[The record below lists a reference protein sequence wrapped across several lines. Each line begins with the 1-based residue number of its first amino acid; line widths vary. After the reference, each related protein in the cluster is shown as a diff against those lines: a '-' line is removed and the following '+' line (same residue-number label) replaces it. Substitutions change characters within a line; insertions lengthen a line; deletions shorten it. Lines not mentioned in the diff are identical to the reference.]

1 MRRNLTFFVLI
12 LIATLAACGGNPTPT
27 RPTPPPDVVS
37 DSAVKILINEDG
49 LYRVTLRE
57 MQQAGFSL
65 SSLSDVPLTL
75 LNGETEIPFVVDED
89 SITFYGQAI
98 NSRYTRTRPYILQTG
113 GEQAPI
119 ESVAALGAEGE
130 QVSSVWQ
137 TVRVESNWEY
147 DQRAAEVGA
156 EDVWFWHRLV
166 SNGDNAIFD
175 IEIDLP
181 TIGEGEAELDVS
193 FWGLTYPTDINPD
206 HDVDVSI
213 NGTPLGTITFDG
225 QEFYTGTLT
234 LDATILQ
241 EGENTITLDNS
252 VPGAAPVDQM
262 WVNWA
267 ALRYPIATVPTDG
280 LFEVKGVEGTVVAA
294 GFDAEPQVWDVS
306 EPNNAK
312 LVTGAYADG
321 AVTTGVISTTHLL
334 MATDDGYR
342 SATVSSLVETDLTDS
357 DNQADLLI
365 VTTRTLAPAME
376 PLVEAREAQGLTV
389 RVAMMDELYDNFA
402 GGLESPDAIVNF
414 VRYTVDEWQ
423 DPDPRYVFL
432 VGDATTDTLGN
443 FANRPNNPIAQPQ
456 NYIPSMLVDVPAAGE
471 TVSDA
476 RLTDIDGDGKPNLA
490 VGRWPV
496 DSVREVENLVE
507 RTLAYEQAPPAGQSL
522 FSWDESDQGGAE
534 FSSFTERLLQ
544 NSEFPDETA
553 QRMPGATADEL
564 TSRWQEGAW
573 VVSYVGHGSLDL
585 WGKDEVL
592 SSSQVK
598 NLGSEYAPPVV
609 LQFTCLTGQF
619 AYPADDSISEVMLK
633 DDGGPVLLVA
643 STSLTL
649 STHQSPFAEAF
660 LTELLNPERER
671 IGDVLQIAKI
681 ALLTENNSG
690 IQEISDTFGLIGD
703 PSALVVRP

>member
-1 MRRNLTFFVLI
+1 MRQSLSLFVLI
-12 LIATLAACGGNPTPT
+12 LIAAIAACSDATPPK
-27 RPTPPPDVVS
+27 PTPPPDVIS
-37 DSAVKILINEDG
+37 DSAIKILVNEDG

-57 MQQAGFSL
+57 MQQAGFAL
-65 SSLSDVPLTL
+65 DTLVDAPLTL
-75 LNGETEIPFVVDED
+75 LDGETEIPFVVDED
-89 SITFYGQAI
+89 SIAFYGQAI
-98 NSRYTRTRPYILQTG
+98 QSRYTRTRPYILRTG

-119 ESVAALGAEGE
+119 STVTATTVDGN
-130 QVSSVWQ
+130 QVTSVWQ

-147 DQRAAEVGA
+147 DQRAAEAGA

-166 SNGDNAIFD
+166 SNGDNAVFE
-175 IEIDLP
+175 IEIELP

-225 QEFYTGTLT
+225 QAFYTGTLT

-241 EGENTITLDNS
+241 AGENTITLDNS
-252 VPGAAPVDQM
+252 VAGAAPVDQM

-267 ALRYPIATVPTDG
+267 ALRYPVATVPTDG
-280 LFEVKGVEGTVVAA
+280 LLEIQDVVGTVVAS
-294 GFDAEPQVWDVS
+294 GFDAEPQVWDVT
-306 EPNNAK
+306 EPTNAK
-312 LVTGAYADG
+312 LIEGAFSDGEVT
-321 AVTTGVISTTHLL
+321 VGVNPRTHLL
-334 MATDDGYR
+334 MTTDEGYR
-342 SATVSSLVETDLTDS
+342 SATVSSLVESDLTDS
-357 DNQADLLI
+357 ENQADLLI
-365 VTTRTLAPAME
+365 VTTRTLAPALESM
-376 PLVEAREAQGLTV
+376 VAAREAQGLTV
-389 RVAMMDELYDNFA
+389 RVVMMDELYDNFA
-402 GGLESPDAIVNF
+402 GGLESPIAIVNF
-414 VRYTVDEWQ
+414 VRYAVDGWQ
-423 DPDPRYVFL
+423 DPDPRYLFL

-443 FANRPNNPIAQPQ
+443 FANRPNNPIAPPQ
-456 NYIPSMLVDVPAAGE
+456 NYVPSMLVDVPAAGE

-496 DSVREVENLVE
+496 DSAREVENLIE
-507 RTLAYEQAPPAGQSL
+507 RTLAYEQAAPAPTSL
-522 FSWDESDQGGAE
+522 FSWDDSDQGGAE
-534 FSSFTERLLQ
+534 FSSFTERLLV
-544 NSEFPDETA
+544 NSEFPDESA
-553 QRMPGATADEL
+553 QRLPGATADVL

-592 SSSQVK
+592 SSAQVN
-598 NLGSEYAPPVV
+598 NLGSDFAPPVV

-660 LTELLNPERER
+660 LTELQNPERER
-671 IGDVLQIAKI
+671 IGDVLQIAKT